1 MLRFYLKFNFY
12 ILNRMELDKVWIE
25 ENIDDIMNTFI
36 GSHPQFKSKD
46 KSTQSAKRRHK
57 KNMLENMD
65 TMMYRPIYQLARFTK
80 KTAKA
85 LQEKI
90 KEKDQEIRE
99 LIEEINELEKM
110 NDINVERY
118 KEEKAKSQKLKEE
131 NSMLISQNERLK
143 KRIEELE
150 KNLIST

>member
-1 MLRFYLKFNFY
+1 MLRFYLKIIFY
-12 ILNRMELDKVWIE
+12 VLNKMDIDKVWVE
-25 ENIDDIMNTFI
+25 ENIDHIMNTFL

-46 KSTQSAKRRHK
+46 KSSQSAKRRHK

-65 TMMYRPIYQLARFTK
+65 TSLYRPIYQLARFTK

-90 KEKDQEIRE
+90 VERDQEIRE
-99 LIEEINELEKM
+99 LINEIDELET
-110 NDINVERY
+110 INHGNYENFQIY
-118 KEEKAKSQKLKEE
+118 KDKSCKLEIE
-131 NSMLISQNERLK
+131 NRELK

-150 KNLIST
+150 KTKGYPSE

>member
-1 MLRFYLKFNFY
+1 MLRFYLKVNFY

-25 ENIDDIMNTFI
+25 ENIDHIMNTFI

-99 LIEEINELEKM
+99 LIEEIDELEKM
-110 NDINVERY
+110 NHINVERY
-118 KEEKAKSQKLKEE
+118 KEQKENLKDEEAKSQKLKEE

-143 KRIEELE
+143 KRIV
-150 KNLIST
+150 

>member
-1 MLRFYLKFNFY
+1 
-12 ILNRMELDKVWIE
+12 MELDKVWIE

-80 KTAKA
+80 KTAKM
-85 LQEKI
+85 LQQRVI
-90 KEKDQEIRE
+90 EKDQEIRE
-99 LIEEINELEKM
+99 LKDEIDELETI
-110 NDINVERY
+110 NDANYENYQIY
-118 KEEKAKSQKLKEE
+118 KDKSCKLEIE
-131 NSMLISQNERLK
+131 NRKLI

-150 KNLIST
+150 NLIST

>member
-1 MLRFYLKFNFY
+1 MLRFYLKVNFY

-25 ENIDDIMNTFI
+25 ENIDHIMNTFI

-99 LIEEINELEKM
+99 LIEEIDELEKM
-110 NDINVERY
+110 NHINVERY
-118 KEEKAKSQKLKEE
+118 KEQKENLKDEEAKSQKLKEE
-131 NSMLISQNERLK
+131 NSMLRSQNERLI
-143 KRIEELE
+143 KRIV
-150 KNLIST
+150 

>member
-1 MLRFYLKFNFY
+1 
-12 ILNRMELDKVWIE
+12 MELDKVWIE
-25 ENIDDIMNTFI
+25 ENIDHIMNTFI

-99 LIEEINELEKM
+99 LIEEIDELEKM
-110 NDINVERY
+110 NHINVERY
-118 KEEKAKSQKLKEE
+118 KEQKENLKDEEAKSQKLKEE

-143 KRIEELE
+143 KRIV
-150 KNLIST
+150 

>member
-1 MLRFYLKFNFY
+1 MFILKMD
-12 ILNRMELDKVWIE
+12 IDKVWVE
-25 ENIDDIMNTFI
+25 ENIDHIMNIFL

-46 KSTQSAKRRHK
+46 KCSQSAKRRHK

-90 KEKDQEIRE
+90 VERDQEIRE
-99 LIEEINELEKM
+99 LIEEINELET
-110 NDINVERY
+110 INNANYENFQDY
-118 KEEKAKSQKLKEE
+118 KEKCRKLESD
-131 NSMLISQNERLK
+131 NSTLKKYNERLK
-143 KRIEELE
+143 KRIAELE
-150 KNLIST
+150 KNINNNK

>member
-1 MLRFYLKFNFY
+1 
-12 ILNRMELDKVWIE
+12 MELDKVWIE

-36 GSHPQFKSKD
+36 ANHPQFKSKD

-80 KTAKA
+80 KTAKM
-85 LQEKI
+85 LQQRVTER
-90 KEKDQEIRE
+90 DQEIRE
-99 LIEEINELEKM
+99 LKDEIDELETV
-110 NDINVERY
+110 NHGNYENFQLY
-118 KEEKAKSQKLKEE
+118 KDKSRKLEEE
-131 NSMLISQNERLK
+131 NFTLKKYNERLK